1 MQFVSLNMYNIA
13 DSRNPRTMSEQ
24 ILNST
29 EPFTGLLTSL
39 NFEKIVSGYQPS
51 DNEYFIIDGIGASL
65 FGLMHKNML
74 KRNPGVDLFHELL
87 HLTAMREIPV
97 FFLGASPEVN
107 IKVQQKFASLGGIS
121 DCQNGYNFTIDDV
134 FRNLCRISPAIVF
147 VALGSPRQ
155 ELVSKELYQRYPH
168 ALYIGVGGSFDI
180 YAGVI
185 RRCPKILRI
194 IGLEW
199 LYRIIIQ
206 PFRLKRLLKNIFSRP

>member
-1 MQFVSLNMYNIA
+1 MQFVNLKMYNIL
-13 DSRNPRTMSEQ
+13 DSCNPRMMSEQ

-39 NFEKIVSGYQPS
+39 NFEKIVSGYQSS

-65 FGLMHKNML
+65 FGLMHKKML

-87 HLTAMREIPV
+87 HLAAIRKIPV

-107 IKVQQKFASLGGIS
+107 IKVQKKFASLGGIS

-134 FRNLCRISPAIVF
+134 FQNLRRISPSFVF
-147 VALGSPRQ
+147 IALGSPRQ
-155 ELVSKELYQRYPH
+155 ESVSKELYKRYPNT
-168 ALYIGVGGSFDI
+168 LYIGVGGSFDI

-206 PFRLKRLLKNIFSRP
+206 PFRIKRLLKNIFSRP